1 MRIFVQRNTVTITV
15 FNKILSVIKIVVS
28 IFVVASAILLIFL
41 VFIPMTLGL
50 DKLGKKINMD
60 GFIGW
65 LIGAIVFSIGLI
77 ILTFGT
83 EFLFNLGR

>member
-1 MRIFVQRNTVTITV
+1 MEDLGRV
-15 FNKILSVIKIVVS
+15 FFAIIIVV
-28 IFVVASAILLIFL
+28 AAILLIFL
-41 VFIPMTLGL
+41 VFIPMTHGL

-65 LIGAIVFSIGLI
+65 LIGAVAVSIGLI

-83 EFLFNLGR
+83 EFLFNLG

>member
-1 MRIFVQRNTVTITV
+1 MEDLGRV
-15 FNKILSVIKIVVS
+15 FFAIIIV
-28 IFVVASAILLIFL
+28 AAAILLIFL
-41 VFIPMTLGL
+41 VFIPMTHGL

-65 LIGAIVFSIGLI
+65 LIGAVAVSIGLI

-83 EFLFNLGR
+83 EFLFKFR

>member
-1 MRIFVQRNTVTITV
+1 MDDLSRIFFAI
-15 FNKILSVIKIVVS
+15 IIV
-28 IFVVASAILLIFL
+28 ATAILLIFL
-41 VFIPMTLGL
+41 VFIPMTHGL

-65 LIGAIVFSIGLI
+65 LIGAVAVSIGLI

-83 EFLFNLGR
+83 EFLFNLG

>member
-1 MRIFVQRNTVTITV
+1 MED
-15 FNKILSVIKIVVS
+15 LGKIVVA
-28 IFVVASAILLIFL
+28 IFVVAAAILLFFL
-41 VFIPMTLGL
+41 VFIPMTHGL

-65 LIGAIVFSIGLI
+65 LIGAIAVSIGLI

>member
-1 MRIFVQRNTVTITV
+1 MDDLSRIFFAI
-15 FNKILSVIKIVVS
+15 IIV
-28 IFVVASAILLIFL
+28 AAAILLIFL
-41 VFIPMTLGL
+41 VFIPMTHGL

-65 LIGAIVFSIGLI
+65 LIGAVAVSIGLI

-83 EFLFNLGR
+83 EFLFNLG

>member
-1 MRIFVQRNTVTITV
+1 MEDLGRV
-15 FNKILSVIKIVVS
+15 FFAIIIV
-28 IFVVASAILLIFL
+28 AGAILLIFL
-41 VFIPMTLGL
+41 VFIPMTHGL

-65 LIGAIVFSIGLI
+65 LIGAVAFSIGLI

-83 EFLFNLGR
+83 EFLFNLG

>member
-1 MRIFVQRNTVTITV
+1 MEDLSRIFFAI
-15 FNKILSVIKIVVS
+15 IIV
-28 IFVVASAILLIFL
+28 AAAILLIFL
-41 VFIPMTLGL
+41 VFIPMTHGL

-65 LIGAIVFSIGLI
+65 LIGAVAFSIGLI

-83 EFLFNLGR
+83 EFLFNLG

>member
-1 MRIFVQRNTVTITV
+1 MEDLGRV
-15 FNKILSVIKIVVS
+15 FFAIIIV
-28 IFVVASAILLIFL
+28 AGAILLIFL
-41 VFIPMTLGL
+41 VFIPMTHGL

-65 LIGAIVFSIGLI
+65 LIGAVAVSIGLI

-83 EFLFNLGR
+83 EFLFNLG

>member
-1 MRIFVQRNTVTITV
+1 MDDLSRIFFAI
-15 FNKILSVIKIVVS
+15 IIV
-28 IFVVASAILLIFL
+28 AAAILLIFL
-41 VFIPMTLGL
+41 VFIPMIHGL

-65 LIGAIVFSIGLI
+65 LIGAVAVSIGLI

-83 EFLFNLGR
+83 EFLFNLG